1 MFPWNVNTKRK
12 YEGKKNTLRNEAHKE
27 TFNTHY
33 FVAKKKKPPKLLT
46 LVVLRM
52 LQKILKARINN

>member
-33 FVAKKKKPPKLLT
+33 FVVKKKKASKASNSCSFKNAT
-46 LVVLRM
+46 ED
-52 LQKILKARINN
+52 LKSAD